1 MPQVISGRS
10 FDHIFGNFGFGLLPW
25 DKATFS
31 PDMHQGC
38 PHEDCI
44 LPWWSDHETTGLQ
57 EADLSVS
64 ILTPPLHDRNYPTD
78 DSWIMG
84 WIDLSN
90 DRFGD
95 FATDVWSRT
104 ENAIELQQGSQ
115 YQIQT
120 EFPHEPPWINKARD
134 GYAHSISRDRN
145 PKFQFSF
152 IGSLQ
157 MCLNPLTGKRRGRRT
172 KLNHPTSWNN
182 RKNIFF
188 SAPCLAVHKQSKPH
202 CQLSYIQYA
211 LQIFHKGGGDF
222 FFLDALT

>member
-1 MPQVISGRS
+1 MVVLLI
-10 FDHIFGNFGFGLLPW
+10 IFSATLDLVCSHGIRQHSARICIRDVHMKIASCLGDQTMRRQDSKKQICPSAFWLLRFM
-25 DKATFS
+25 T
-31 PDMHQGC
+31 
-38 PHEDCI
+38 EII
-44 LPWWSDHETTGLQ
+44 LLMS
-57 EADLSVS
+57 
-64 ILTPPLHDRNYPTD
+64 D

-120 EFPHEPPWINKARD
+120 EFSHEPPWINKARD

-182 RKNIFF
+182 HTNIFF
-188 SAPCLAVHKQSKPH
+188 SAPCLAVHK
-202 CQLSYIQYA
+202 
-211 LQIFHKGGGDF
+211 
-222 FFLDALT
+222 